1 MVLASLNTLAKSKD
15 ELCDKINHCLAPQNI
30 VNKNS
35 EISDKTHWLQVY
47 INSVKISKSVLEENL
62 LSSSHRTQ
70 HVKNQA
76 KTLILRL
83 AELQQKIQSRPQK
96 LFKVRTLTSEEW
108 DTVTWNGDIQ
118 KDYIEAEI
126 F

>member
-1 MVLASLNTLAKSKD
+1 M
-15 ELCDKINHCLAPQNI
+15 
-30 VNKNS
+30 NKNS

-83 AELQQKIQSRPQK
+83 AELQRKIQSRPQK